1 MPSLSATPRAIP
13 RLTTGPFPA
22 EPYNFEALGADQ
34 HAGALH
40 PLGKV
45 RQEFRNIF
53 FEMGFAEMPTSQF
66 VESGFWVRT
75 STPAPGADGPR

>member
-1 MPSLSATPRAIP
+1 MGGAPRRDPDADD
-13 RLTTGPFPA
+13 GPFST

-75 STPAPGADGPR
+75 STPAPGADDTY